1 MIFYEEKNLTDI
13 LGLDICHFLFPA
25 VDFSWTI
32 GLPVDSGFL
41 LLSISIFQMIIGK
54 KNGPL
59 HNVQIGQ
66 YGSLWSEVQYQ

>member
-1 MIFYEEKNLTDI
+1 MIIGKKK
-13 LGLDICHFLFPA
+13 
-25 VDFSWTI
+25 WTI
-32 GLPVDSGFL
+32 GLPVDGGFL